1 MPDIEILNP
10 EDKKDR
16 MFISDVSIGVFVVA
30 TRRECG
36 EAIQSVLC
44 TDMEEE
50 TKLELISKYADAFT
64 KGKTQ
69 YD

>member
-1 MPDIEILNP
+1 MPDIELLNP
-10 EDKKDR
+10 SDKKDR
-16 MFISDVSIGVFVVA
+16 MFISDVSMGVVMVA
-30 TRRECG
+30 ARRECG